1 MIWTCFGETMR
12 LGLIT
17 LAVGLVATAC
27 MAETITLRDGRSVQ
41 GDVIRTNAASITV
54 RTKSGI
60 QTYQFSELANPPEHA
75 ATTSL
80 SKWAITGPA
89 RSAAARWITPALI
102 PCVIFFICLLHIFFP
117 RMFWFFSKGWMFRG
131 DVEPS
136 STWLAFTQLG
146 GVVGVIIFG
155 YVIYMMTHHTPIH

>member
-1 MIWTCFGETMR
+1 MFGR
-12 LGLIT
+12 FAIILLF
-17 LAVGLVATAC
+17 LCLNANAC
-27 MAETITLRDGRSVQ
+27 VAETIALRDGRSIQ

-54 RTKSGI
+54 RTRSGI

-75 ATTSL
+75 AAPFL
-80 SKWAITGPA
+80 SKWTMPGSV

-102 PCVIFFICLLHIFFP
+102 PWVIFLICLLHVFFP

-146 GVVGVIIFG
+146 GVVGAIIFG
-155 YVIYMMTHHTPIH
+155 YVIYMMTHHMPIH